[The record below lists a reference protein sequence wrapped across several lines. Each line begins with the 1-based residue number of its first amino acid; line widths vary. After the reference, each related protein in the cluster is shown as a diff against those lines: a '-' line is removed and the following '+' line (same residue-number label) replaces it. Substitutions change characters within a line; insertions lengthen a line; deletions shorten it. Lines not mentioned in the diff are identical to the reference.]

1 MTHLSVIIPVLN
13 EVKTIEQ
20 TLQHIQPH
28 TPVEIIV
35 VDGGSQDGTLERVQ
49 ALGIKGILA
58 PRGRAHQM
66 NAGAAIA
73 SGEVLLF
80 LHADTRLPQD
90 FDRLATRALAQ
101 PGCLAGAFTLAIDD
115 PRRSLRWVEMGV
127 NVRSRLLQF
136 PYGDQALF
144 LKATTFNELGDFP
157 EQPFME
163 DFEFIRRIKRQG
175 RIAIVPTPVVTSARR
190 WQKLGVWQTTLI
202 NQMAIAAYLFGIS
215 PETIAQWY
223 RRSD

>member
-35 VDGGSQDGTLERVQ
+35 VDGGSQDGTLERVR
-49 ALGIKGILA
+49 ALGVKGILA
-58 PRGRAHQM
+58 PKGRAHQM

-80 LHADTRLPQD
+80 LHADTRLPKE
-90 FDRLATRALAQ
+90 FDRLATKALAQ
-101 PGCLAGAFTLAIDD
+101 PRCLAGAFALAIDD
-115 PRRSLRWVEMGV
+115 PRRSLRWVERGV
-127 NVRSRLLQF
+127 NVRSRLLQL

-144 LKATTFNELGDFP
+144 LKATTFKELGNFP
-157 EQPFME
+157 QQPFME
-163 DFEFIRRIKRQG
+163 DFEFIRQIKRQG

-190 WQKLGVWQTTLI
+190 WQKVGVWQTTLI
-202 NQMAIAAYLFGIS
+202 NQIAIAAYLCGIS